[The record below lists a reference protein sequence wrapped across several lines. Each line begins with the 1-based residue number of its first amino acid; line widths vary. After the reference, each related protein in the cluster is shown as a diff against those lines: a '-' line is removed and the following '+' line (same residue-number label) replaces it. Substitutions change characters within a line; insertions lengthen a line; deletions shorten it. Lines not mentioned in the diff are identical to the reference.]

1 MRFENKVVAITGAAQ
16 GLGAYYAHRF
26 AAEGARIA
34 ICDINPCGET
44 VSALKGL
51 GADAIGAHCDVTK
64 AADCAEFLAAIE
76 AHFGKIDV
84 LVNNAAL
91 YAGLSFGPFTQ
102 ISEEEWD
109 RCMNINVKGVWQM
122 CKAAIPLMKKGGNGG
137 SIINIASLA
146 ATFGMPY
153 GGHYS
158 ASKAAV
164 IGFTRSLAREIAK
177 TEIRVNAVAP
187 SLIDTPGTKAFLKDM
202 EDKMTSA
209 VVQGQS
215 IKRQLSQEDVAGSVL
230 FLASDEAKFLTGQT
244 LAVDG
249 GTVML

>member
-1 MRFENKVVAITGAAQ
+1 MRFENQVVAITGAAQ
-16 GLGAYYAHRF
+16 GLGAYYAQRF
-26 AAEGARIA
+26 AAEGAKVA
-34 ICDINPCGET
+34 LCDVAPCDET
-44 VSALKGL
+44 VSKVEDLGGEALGMR
-51 GADAIGAHCDVTK
+51 CDVTS
-64 AADCAEFLAAIE
+64 AEDCLTFIAKTQET
-76 AHFGKIDV
+76 FGRLDT

-91 YAGLSFGPFTQ
+91 YAGLSFGPFTK

-109 RCMNINVKGVWQM
+109 TCMGINVKGVWQM
-122 CKAAIPLMKKGGNGG
+122 CKAAVPLMKQGGRGG

-158 ASKAAV
+158 ASKGAV

-202 EDKMTSA
+202 EEKMTGA

-215 IKRQLSQEDVAGSVL
+215 IKRQLTQEDVAGTVL
-230 FLASDEAKFLTGQT
+230 FLASDDAKFLTGQT

>member
-1 MRFENKVVAITGAAQ
+1 MRFDHKVVAITGGAQ
-16 GLGAYYAHRF
+16 GLGAYYAQRF
-26 AAEGARIA
+26 AAEGAKIA
-34 ICDINPCGET
+34 LCDIAPCGEA
-44 VSALKGL
+44 VRMVEDL
-51 GADAIGAHCDVTK
+51 GGEAFGAVCDVTK
-64 AADCAEFLAAIE
+64 AEDCAAFVGGIE
-76 AHFGKIDV
+76 KHYGRLDV
-84 LVNNAAL
+84 VVNNAAL
-91 YAGLSFGPFTQ
+91 YAGLSFGPFDK
-102 ISEEEWD
+102 ISEDEWD
-109 RCMNINVKGVWQM
+109 SCMGINVKGIWQM
-122 CKAAIPLMKKGGNGG
+122 CKAAVPLIKKGGQGG

-177 TEIRVNAVAP
+177 TDIRVNAIAP

-202 EDKMTSA
+202 EEKMTGA

-215 IKRQLSQEDVAGSVL
+215 IKRQLTQEDVAGSVL
-230 FLASDEAKFLTGQT
+230 FLASDESKFMTGQT
-244 LAVDG
+244 MAVDG